1 MTRADQ
7 VGMPGGGPAAV
18 AVPDMADAVIAA
30 FAQVLERD
38 PASITAESDFF
49 DLGGNSLRGA
59 QVVAR
64 LRNVLP
70 VKVAIRDLF
79 RARTAGAL
87 VAVLRERA
95 RAAGPGPARM
105 R

>member
-7 VGMPGGGPAAV
+7 AETPGGRAAAAV
-18 AVPDMADAVIAA
+18 VPDVTDAVITA

-49 DLGGNSLRGA
+49 DLGGNSIRGA

-79 RARTAGAL
+79 RSPTAGAL
-87 VAVLRERA
+87 VAVLRERTL
-95 RAAGPGPARM
+95 AADPGSARM